1 MDGWIQKD
9 LDIFIYAFIYFNS
22 GNMKI
27 LILSLPLVFRF
38 DEFTKDG
45 NNPTER
51 HLSYLHFLKIT

>member
-1 MDGWIQKD
+1 
-9 LDIFIYAFIYFNS
+9 
-22 GNMKI
+22 MKI

-51 HLSYLHFLKIT
+51 HFSYLHFLKKQKKLKVLHFQDLLAVTSGNFV